1 MRKKASVK
9 IFRDFAGRCRV
20 SKDKVVVSL
29 KTSLQSPR
37 GSLTR
42 RYQFSTIDPRSG
54 GLS

>member
-9 IFRDFAGRCRV
+9 IFRNFAGRCRV